1 MKASRVLN
9 REDAVLVVVDVQERL
24 VPAIDKELYA
34 RSLKNFKITIETAG
48 TLGLPVVLTE
58 QYPKGLGRTVPDVL
72 QALEGK
78 TYERIEK
85 VAFSCARDEAFLAA
99 IAKTVRRQVILI
111 GMETHVCV
119 YLTSVDL
126 INAGYEVFV
135 LDDAVSSRFLHNY
148 RSGIAALRDAGA
160 VVVSTETAVFQ
171 LLKVAMTPEFKKIS
185 SLLR

>member
-1 MKASRVLN
+1 MKARRVLN
-9 REDAVLVVVDVQERL
+9 REDAVLIVVDVQERL

-34 RSLKNFKITIETAG
+34 RSLKNFKIAIEAAG
-48 TLGLPVVLTE
+48 TLGLPIVLTE

-99 IAKTVRRQVILI
+99 LAKTVRRQVVLI

-119 YLTSVDL
+119 YQTSVDL
-126 INAGYEVFV
+126 VNAGYEVFV
-135 LDDAVSSRFLHNY
+135 LDDAVSSRFPHNY

-160 VVVSTETAVFQ
+160 VVISTETAVFQ
-171 LLKVAMTPEFKKIS
+171 MMKVAGTPEFKKIS